1 MEKRIRTTHTGS
13 LPRPDGLADLL
24 FEKNEAKPVDSKDFD
39 RRIRE
44 AVVDAV
50 RRQQEAGIDVVND
63 GEMSKVS
70 YWAYVKDRLT
80 GFGGRSNPGPRS
92 ADPLD
97 IAYEEAERP
106 VYRRLV
112 RPACVGPIGYRGH
125 GALQADID
133 NLKKA
138 VGKASSQA
146 VFMTSASPGVIARF
160 IEDQHYG
167 NHETYLAAIV
177 AAMREEY
184 RAIVQA
190 GLTLQ
195 LDCPDLTASFMGRG
209 PHELSGFRR
218 HSAMAVEALNHAVS
232 GLPSDTLRLHV
243 CWGNFPGPHH
253 RDVPLADIIDIV
265 LQANVAGISIEA
277 SNPRHAHE
285 HEVFDTVK
293 LPDGNYLIP
302 GVIDST
308 TNYVEHPDLVAQR
321 LVRYAEK
328 VGADKVM
335 AGTDCG
341 FGTVAGPFWVVPPI
355 VWAKFESMTEGARRA
370 SVRLRTAS

>member
-1 MEKRIRTTHTGS
+1 MRIRTTHTGS
-13 LPRPDGLADLL
+13 LPRPDGLADLV
-24 FEKNEAKPVDSKDFD
+24 FEKHEAKPVDSKDFD

-70 YWAYVKDRLT
+70 YWVYVKDRLT
-80 GFGGRSNPGPRS
+80 GFGGRSNPRPRS

-106 VYRRLV
+106 VYWRLV
-112 RPACVGPIGYRGH
+112 RPACVGPVGYRGD

-133 NLKKA
+133 NLKDA

-146 VFMTSASPGVIARF
+146 VFMTSASPGVIASF
-160 IEDQHYG
+160 IEDRHYG

-184 RAIVQA
+184 RAIVEA

-209 PHELSGFRR
+209 PHDLSGFRR
-218 HSAMAVEALNHAVS
+218 HSAMAVEALNHAVA
-232 GLPSDTLRLHV
+232 GLPSDNLRLHV

-265 LQANVAGISIEA
+265 LRANVAGISIEA

-285 HEVFDTVK
+285 YEVFDTVK
-293 LPDGNYLIP
+293 LPDGKYLIP

-321 LVRYAEK
+321 LVRYAER
-328 VGADKVM
+328 VGAGNVM

-370 SVRLRTAS
+370 SVRLCTAS